1 MRALIFFFH
10 SFSQGFRNTARADA
24 GVAPS
29 SIMGTPAIRSASR
42 ERLVQSQILCLPHN
56 SSTANRDS
64 RDAWDYYG
72 APPLNNA
79 TPSTS
84 PAHQQ
89 QNNGMSPK
97 VVMNGQTS
105 SGMSNAYGR
114 SCVGASP
121 GITSGRPS
129 PAAGCSNGNVLQQ
142 QHHIQQ
148 RNSNA
153 NGLRDPRFSLLSSP
167 KTENNCSNNG
177 AASPLHAPSPQRLFN
192 PVQPHPS
199 QQQLQRAQPQQAP
212 HQVQQQHLQSP
223 QPQPI
228 IHHLQYPHY
237 NAKLESL
244 THRMPNLSF
253 EGLGQQQPAAAVNRS
268 EHVHHAPSPLLSTTA
283 SPPSSSPPDSG
294 KSDSLHFLSAGQQAA
309 TSEPSNQSVPL
320 LQEESS
326 DGPGTRSSPI
336 GEVSSPAGENSPS
349 GNEGAAEINSKSSN
363 LFSFQRQADG
373 SADANSSFDHSNNS
387 TANGEHLNGHSHK
400 DLIRSEA
407 SCLFR
412 LADPSM
418 MLVRDEAEGGS
429 NSSTTLRNASPAAAA
444 AAAGNESGEAAPES
458 VTDCG
463 SLSKSSSDGD
473 PVGVVSRKRPPTK
486 LKSRRRNILSFPHHI
501 SVDELRLIQVS
512 Y

>member
-1 MRALIFFFH
+1 
-10 SFSQGFRNTARADA
+10 
-24 GVAPS
+24 
-29 SIMGTPAIRSASR
+29 MGTPAIRSASR

-105 SGMSNAYGR
+105 SASGMSNAYGR

-121 GITSGRPS
+121 GITSGRPTQS

-142 QHHIQQ
+142 HHIQQ
-148 RNSNA
+148 RNSSA
-153 NGLRDPRFSLLSSP
+153 GPNGLRDPRFSLLSSP

-192 PVQPHPS
+192 PVQSHPS

-253 EGLGQQQPAAAVNRS
+253 EGLGQQQPTAAVNRS

-283 SPPSSSPPDSG
+283 SPPSSSSPPDSG
-294 KSDSLHFLSAGQQAA
+294 KGDSLHFLSAGQQQAAA
-309 TSEPSNQSVPL
+309 TSEPSNQSVNNPL
-320 LQEESS
+320 LQEESNDS
-326 DGPGTRSSPI
+326 AGPGTRSSPI
-336 GEVSSPAGENSPS
+336 GEVSSPAGEISAS
-349 GNEGAAEINSKSSN
+349 GNENSSEINSKSSN

-387 TANGEHLNGHSHK
+387 TTNGEHLSGHSHK
-400 DLIRSEA
+400 DLIKSEA

-429 NSSTTLRNASPAAAA
+429 NSSTTLRNAAAAS
-444 AAAGNESGEAAPES
+444 GNEIGEAAPES